1 MIATIHRKA
10 AVPGAFRHAGAVV
23 FALLMAATLT
33 VCGSDGTR
41 AEEATRSTAPMEARV
56 QALIP
61 ELEAYIQNGMKAFD
75 VPGVAVGIVTGDR
88 LVYAKGFGV
97 RSKSGGAA
105 VDPQTVFQI
114 GSAAKGFLATTMAIA
129 VDRGKFHW
137 DDRVVDLDPEFALKD
152 AWVTR
157 EFRMFDL
164 LAQRSGLPPYANDMV
179 GILGGDAATMMRSLR
194 HVEPVSS
201 FRSTFAYT
209 NITHLWAGKIIAKAE
224 SQPDWTAVLAREL
237 LGPLGMKDSSYTAE
251 AIAAAANHADGHRW
265 TPTGTIGVPF
275 TPLFPYGFGGAGNI
289 NSTVEDA
296 ARWVRLQ
303 LGNGT
308 FEGRRIVSPENLAV
322 TRSARVGAADKAFYA
337 MGWVVSLTP
346 NGNVVWHNGGTY
358 GFGAYIGMQ
367 LDRDVGIV
375 ILTNAQQVGF
385 PDAVAAWAFDRLL
398 NNPVV
403 DHVANTLKT
412 ATTKFE
418 AADKQFAKPANPRP
432 FPPLAPLA
440 GNFVNPSFGKA
451 ALRVD
456 GDALVLELQGLG
468 SQLKLEPWDGDVF
481 TVRIHRRGREC
492 GPGAERLRPDADRQ
506 GRQARRAAAV
516 LRRWPGLRFPPR
528 VTTFQTKRP
537 RASAQCPRQLT
548 SLPAAALNRICARL
562 AGQPYMREYSRR
574 F

>member
-33 VCGSDGTR
+33 VCASDGTR

-61 ELEAYIQNGMKAFD
+61 ELEAYIQSGMKAFD

-137 DDRVVDLDPEFALKD
+137 DDRVVDLDPDFALKD

-164 LAQRSGLPPYANDMV
+164 LAQRSSLPPYANDMV
-179 GILGGDAATMMRSLR
+179 GILGGDATTMMRSLR

-209 NITHLWAGKIIAKAE
+209 NITHLWAGKIVAKVE
-224 SQPDWTAVLAREL
+224 GQPDWTAVLAREL

-303 LGNGT
+303 LGNGSLRGAPHRLAR
-308 FEGRRIVSPENLAV
+308 EPRGHAQRAGGSHRQGVLRHGLDRLADAERQRRLAQRRHLRLRRV
-322 TRSARVGAADKAFYA
+322 YRHAARPGCRHRHPDQRATSGLPGCGGRVGVRPAPQQSRGRSCRQYA
-337 MGWVVSLTP
+337 
-346 NGNVVWHNGGTY
+346 
-358 GFGAYIGMQ
+358 Q
-367 LDRDVGIV
+367 DRDREVRG
-375 ILTNAQQVGF
+375 
-385 PDAVAAWAFDRLL
+385 R
-398 NNPVV
+398 
-403 DHVANTLKT
+403 
-412 ATTKFE
+412 
-418 AADKQFAKPANPRP
+418 DKQFAKPANPRP

-481 TVRIHRRGREC
+481 TVRIVPLGQFIAVAANA
-492 GPGAERLRPDADRQ
+492 GPGPSGFVQMQIDKDGRL
-506 GRQARRAAAV
+506 GV
-516 LRRWPGLRFPPR
+516 LRLSFDD
-528 VTTFQTKRP
+528 
-537 RASAQCPRQLT
+537 
-548 SLPAAALNRICARL
+548 
-562 AGQPYMREYSRR
+562 GQAYDFRRE
-574 F
+574 

>member
-137 DDRVVDLDPEFALKD
+137 DDRVVDLDPEFALND

-164 LAQRSGLPPYANDMV
+164 LAQRSSLPPYANDMV

-209 NITHLWAGKIIAKAE
+209 NITHLWAGKIVAKAE
-224 SQPDWTAVLAREL
+224 GQPDWTAVLGTAWPARHEGQL
-237 LGPLGMKDSSYTAE
+237 LY
-251 AIAAAANHADGHRW
+251 R
-265 TPTGTIGVPF
+265 
-275 TPLFPYGFGGAGNI
+275 
-289 NSTVEDA
+289 
-296 ARWVRLQ
+296 
-303 LGNGT
+303 
-308 FEGRRIVSPENLAV
+308 
-322 TRSARVGAADKAFYA
+322 
-337 MGWVVSLTP
+337 
-346 NGNVVWHNGGTY
+346 
-358 GFGAYIGMQ
+358 
-367 LDRDVGIV
+367 
-375 ILTNAQQVGF
+375 
-385 PDAVAAWAFDRLL
+385 
-398 NNPVV
+398 
-403 DHVANTLKT
+403 
-412 ATTKFE
+412 
-418 AADKQFAKPANPRP
+418 
-432 FPPLAPLA
+432 
-440 GNFVNPSFGKA
+440 
-451 ALRVD
+451 
-456 GDALVLELQGLG
+456 
-468 SQLKLEPWDGDVF
+468 
-481 TVRIHRRGREC
+481 
-492 GPGAERLRPDADRQ
+492 
-506 GRQARRAAAV
+506 
-516 LRRWPGLRFPPR
+516 
-528 VTTFQTKRP
+528 
-537 RASAQCPRQLT
+537 
-548 SLPAAALNRICARL
+548 
-562 AGQPYMREYSRR
+562 
-574 F
+574 

>member
-164 LAQRSGLPPYANDMV
+164 LAQRSSLPPYANDMV
-179 GILGGDAATMMRSLR
+179 GILGGDANTMMRSLR

-201 FRSTFAYT
+201 FRSTFSYT
-209 NITHLWAGKIIAKAE
+209 NITHLWAGEIVAKAE
-224 SQPDWTAVLAREL
+224 GQPDWTAVLGREL

-289 NSTVEDA
+289 NSDVEDV
-296 ARWVRLQ
+296 ARWVRLHSATAASRGAHR
-303 LGNGT
+303 LAGAAGT
-308 FEGRRIVSPENLAV
+308 RR
-322 TRSARVGAADKAFYA
+322 ARVGATDKAFYA
-337 MGWVVSLTP
+337 MGWIVSLTP
-346 NGNVVWHNGGTY
+346 NGSVVWHNGGTY
-358 GFGAYIGMQ
+358 GFGAYVGMQ
-367 LDRDVGIV
+367 LDRDVGLI
-375 ILTNAQQVGF
+375 ILTNAEQVGF
-385 PDAVAAWAFDRLL
+385 PDAVAVGFDRLL

-403 DHVANTLKT
+403 DHAANTLKT
-412 ATTKFE
+412 ATAKFE
-418 AADKQFAKPANPRP
+418 AADKQFASRPTCGRFPAR
-432 FPPLAPLA
+432 
-440 GNFVNPSFGKA
+440 A
-451 ALRVD
+451 ARRQLRHRR
-456 GDALVLELQGLG
+456 ASARRHCG
-468 SQLKLEPWDGDVF
+468 SMVTPWCWSCRVSAAQLKLQPWDGGDVF
-481 TVRIHRRGREC
+481 TVRIDDLASSS
-492 GPGAERLRPDADRQ
+492 P
-506 GRQARRAAAV
+506 
-516 LRRWPGLRFPPR
+516 WP
-528 VTTFQTKRP
+528 
-537 RASAQCPRQLT
+537 
-548 SLPAAALNRICARL
+548 
-562 AGQPYMREYSRR
+562 
-574 F
+574 